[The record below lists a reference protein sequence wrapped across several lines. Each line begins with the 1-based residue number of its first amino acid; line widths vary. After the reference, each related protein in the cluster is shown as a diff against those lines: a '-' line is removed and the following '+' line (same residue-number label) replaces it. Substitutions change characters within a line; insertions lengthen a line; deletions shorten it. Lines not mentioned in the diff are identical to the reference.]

1 MCQILYRSG
10 MQWAADTIRDLA
22 AMTDLDELIN
32 IVSRGKME
40 KPKSFADGVQVYIDE
55 LYNLRD
61 LRKTKRRGRK
71 SC

>member
-40 KPKSFADGVQVYIDE
+40 KPKSFADGVQVYIDK

-61 LRKTKRRGRK
+61 LRKMKRRGRK
-71 SC
+71 A